1 MDVSATHASTDLPPG
16 ARSILEAATAA
27 FARAGFDSVSIADI
41 AAEAGVC
48 KANVFHHFKSKEG
61 LYLTVMREACHDHA
75 RFTEQL
81 LARDDLSST
90 EKLRRLIAF
99 DFADLFGNAQRG
111 QLVTREILNSGCRSG
126 REFVQPV
133 FLRNYNAVVALLEQG
148 RARGEFRADLD
159 APIFTWLIGGPIML
173 LFQNRE
179 ILPQLPG
186 LGAIRGT
193 AADVE
198 RVFAA
203 VLGGL
208 KPAAPPVHRKRSAAR
223 PTAKSRKRVSS

>member
-1 MDVSATHASTDLPPG
+1 MEAQPDISPG
-16 ARSILEAATAA
+16 ARSILEAATAV

-48 KANVFHHFKSKEG
+48 KANVFHHFKSKEA
-61 LYLTVMREACHDHA
+61 LYVAVMREACQDHA
-75 RFTEQL
+75 LFTEQL

-99 DFADLFGNAQRG
+99 DFADLFGNAEHG
-111 QLVTREILNSGCRSG
+111 QLITREILNSGCRSG
-126 REFVQPV
+126 RELVQPV

-159 APIFTWLIGGPIML
+159 APMFTWLIGGPIML

-179 ILPQLPG
+179 ILSQLPG
-186 LGAIRGT
+186 LGAICGT

-198 RVFAA
+198 RVLAA

-208 KPAAPPVHRKRSAAR
+208 KPQEPPVHRTRSAVR
-223 PTAKSRKRVSS
+223 PAPQSRKRVSS